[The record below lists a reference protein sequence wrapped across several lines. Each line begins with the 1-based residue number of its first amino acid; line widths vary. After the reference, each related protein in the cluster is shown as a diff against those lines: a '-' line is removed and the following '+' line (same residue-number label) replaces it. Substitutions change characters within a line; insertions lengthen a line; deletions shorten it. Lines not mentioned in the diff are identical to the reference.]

1 MSYDGIIH
9 LLFEKQLKEGS
20 EFGMK
25 VSLFVTCLGDLFYV
39 NASKATV
46 ELLEHLG
53 CEVDF
58 PKAQTCCG
66 QPTFNSG
73 YHAQTKEIAKHMI
86 ETFAQAEYV
95 VSPSGSCA
103 YMFHAYEDL
112 FNDDLIWQEKAK
124 QLKEK
129 TYELTQFIVDVL
141 EVTDVGAN
149 FTGRATYHTSCHMT
163 RLLGVTEAP
172 FKLLGNVKGLQMID
186 LPNRSDCCGFGG
198 TFAMK
203 MTAISG
209 EMVEEK
215 AHHIESTEA
224 EYLIGADGGCL
235 LNIGGRLH
243 HNDSK
248 VKVIHIAEVL
258 NTRG

>member
-1 MSYDGIIH
+1 
-9 LLFEKQLKEGS
+9 
-20 EFGMK
+20 MK
-25 VSLFVTCLGDLFYV
+25 VSLFVTCLGDLFFV

-53 CEVDF
+53 CEVEF

-73 YHAQTKEIAKHMI
+73 YHEQTREVAKHMI
-86 ETFAQAEYV
+86 ETFDHAEYV

-112 FNDDLIWQEKAK
+112 FAEDDVWREKARK
-124 QLKEK
+124 LKEK
-129 TYELTQFIVDVL
+129 TYELTQFIVEVL
-141 EVTDVGAN
+141 QLTDVGAT
-149 FTGRATYHTSCHMT
+149 FEGTATYHSSCHMT
-163 RLLGVTEAP
+163 RLLGVKEAP
-172 FKLLGNVKGLQMID
+172 FTLLNNVQGLNMID

-198 TFAMK
+198 TFAVK
-203 MTAISG
+203 MSSISG

-215 AHHIESTEA
+215 AEHIESTEA
-224 EYLIGADGGCL
+224 QYLIGADGGCL

-243 HNDSK
+243 HNGSE
-248 VKVIHIAEVL
+248 VKVLHIAEVL
-258 NTRG
+258 NNREVNK